1 MAQSKEQTPVSKGS
15 FKTIVLCG
23 STKFKK
29 HFIALNLVLTLS
41 NWIVLSVGSFHHI
54 DHEIKEITMARK
66 KQLDDLH
73 KAKIDISDC
82 AFFIDVDGYMGE
94 STRSE
99 LEHARQ
105 KLEQIFYW
113 SQDDIHKLIDPDLAP
128 LLHSLLE
135 KEKV

>member
-73 KAKIDISDC
+73 KAKIDISC
-82 AFFIDVDGYMGE
+82 SEPQILFSPETIAVKKSEANENGIVSKHIKICFQ
-94 STRSE
+94 RSE
-99 LEHARQ
+99 E
-105 KLEQIFYW
+105 E
-113 SQDDIHKLIDPDLAP
+113 
-128 LLHSLLE
+128 E
-135 KEKV
+135 